1 MIMRYLINIYVIYR
15 TMTLINYKDN
25 RYIQLEKLGYY
36 GYYKSHRKTTKTKT
50 NDKGVIY
57 SLITVV
63 IGPLQL
69 Y

>member
-36 GYYKSHRKTTKTKT
+36 GYYKLKLKIKQ
-50 NDKGVIY
+50 KQLY
-57 SLITVV
+57 KVV
-63 IGPLQL
+63 INGYILR
-69 Y
+69 

>member
-36 GYYKSHRKTTKTKT
+36 GYYKLKLKIKQKETIKK
-50 NDKGVIY
+50 KK
-57 SLITVV
+57 
-63 IGPLQL
+63 Q
-69 Y
+69 